1 MPAYTA
7 PTARFPS
14 GLRIAA
20 LDAGDVVVRVHQKI
34 HGAIFFGPAPGT
46 TPQAG
51 SMRLRASIAFCTS
64 RNASKGHLLRPF
76 FVGLQTA
83 SFGERSWKSACG
95 RHFDCIAN

>member
-20 LDAGDVVVRVHQKI
+20 LDAGDVSASIRRFMVRSSLGRRPVRHPK
-34 HGAIFFGPAPGT
+34 
-46 TPQAG
+46 AG

-95 RHFDCIAN
+95 HHFDCIAN